1 MKKKGVTKKKRNR
14 KREREKEAVQAPEAC
29 PDKVDVLGACY
40 DLGLLT
46 NKRPGWAFVENI
58 SGHKKPQD
66 MSREIKETF
75 LVFQKTGTGPSEQ
88 QLQAERLFLRVLEGL
103 PQRTDTY
110 PKAILYSG
118 KLAQSWNKPLTVAKY
133 LAEELR
139 ANPPYGAALLMKE
152 VLWHWNVEG
161 FVSKMLEALI
171 TYLKDQQT
179 VFAKIDYQIADIVQ
193 RYPNYTIS
201 EITSTLVE
209 ENPKQYAKQKRK
221 TLERRVQ
228 RLLENFPR

>member
-14 KREREKEAVQAPEAC
+14 KRERKKEPSQTAEQ
-29 PDKVDVLGACY
+29 ACY

-46 NKRPGWAFVENI
+46 GKRPGWQFSEHI
-58 SGHKKPQD
+58 TGHKEPERQD
-66 MSREIKETF
+66 EPGKIKETL
-75 LVFQKTGTGPSEQ
+75 LVFTSTGSGGPSEQ

-103 PQRTDTY
+103 PKRTDTY

-152 VLWHWNVEG
+152 VLWHWDVEG
-161 FVSKMLEALI
+161 FVPKMLETLI
-171 TYLKDQQT
+171 TYLKDQQP
-179 VFAKIDYQIADIVQ
+179 VFGKIDYQIADIVEQ
-193 RYPNYTIS
+193 HPDYTIS
-201 EITSTLVE
+201 QITSTLIE
-209 ENPKQYAKQKRK
+209 QNPKQYAKQKRE